1 MKNEL
6 QKFLRAI
13 PSMETL
19 LSLPWVESLT
29 LELGR
34 EAVKALF
41 NEALLELRRDARDG
55 KVPLDGD
62 PAKAIED
69 RARRRIS
76 QRAKSSLAR
85 LVNATGVVIHT
96 NLGRSPLPPEAIE
109 ALTHLSGG
117 YSSLE
122 YSLESGTRGQRNAH
136 VEWLIRQVTG
146 AEAAIVTNN
155 NAGAVLLALSA
166 LARGREVVV
175 SSGELVEIGGSFRIP
190 DILAFS
196 GAKMVQ
202 VGCTNCTHLRDY
214 RDAIGEETAILLKVH
229 PSNYR
234 IQGFTESVSREDI
247 SALARERG
255 VICMEDMGSGLIES
269 LGRSDLGGEPTVR
282 ECLAAGVDIVTF
294 SGDKLLGGPQIGCI
308 AGSAALIDRI
318 RGHQLL
324 RALRVDKMTL
334 AAFEVILRM
343 YLKGQSDRIPV
354 VAMIRRSEDELRER
368 AEALSQKLRALL
380 DELSVSSY
388 DVGITE
394 TDDAVGGGSFPARS
408 IAGWGVVVTSRAG
421 IGATKLSARLRETGT
436 PIIAGVREDKLVL
449 HVRTLLDGEDEAVL
463 GAFREIFG

>member
-19 LSLPWVESLT
+19 LSLQWVESLT
-29 LELGR
+29 EELGR

-41 NEALLELRRDARDG
+41 NEALLDLRRRARDG
-55 KVPLDGD
+55 EVPIDGD
-62 PAKAIED
+62 PALAIED
-69 RARRRIS
+69 RARRLIER
-76 QRAKSSLAR
+76 RAKSSLSR
-85 LVNATGVVIHT
+85 LINATGVVIHT
-96 NLGRSPLPPEAIE
+96 NLGRAPLPQEAIE
-109 ALTHLSGG
+109 ALTRVSRG

-155 NAGAVLLALSA
+155 NAGAVLLALSG
-166 LARGREVVV
+166 LSRGREVVV

-214 RDAIGEETAILLKVH
+214 RSAITEETAVLLKVH

-234 IQGFTESVSREDI
+234 VQGFTESVPREQLA
-247 SALARERG
+247 ALAKERG
-255 VICMEDMGSGLIES
+255 LVCMEDLGSGLIES
-269 LGRSDLGGEPTVR
+269 LGQRDLGDEPTVR
-282 ECLAAGVDIVTF
+282 ECLASGVDIVTF

-308 AGSAALIDRI
+308 AGSASLIDRL

-343 YLKGQSDRIPV
+343 YLRGQSDEIPV
-354 VAMIRRSEDELRER
+354 VGMIRRSESDVRRQAETLCRKLTDLLEEL
-368 AEALSQKLRALL
+368 A
-380 DELSVSSY
+380 VTSY
-388 DVGITE
+388 AVEIVETE
-394 TDDAVGGGSFPARS
+394 DAVGGGSFPARP
-408 IAGWGVVVTSRAG
+408 IKGWGVTVASLAG
-421 IGATKLSARLRETGT
+421 VGATKLSARLRETET
-436 PIIAGVREDKLVL
+436 PVIAGVKEDKLVL
-449 HVRTLLDGEDEAVL
+449 HVRTIQDGEGDAVVD
-463 GAFREIFG
+463 AFREIFG

>member
-6 QKFLRAI
+6 QKYLRAI

-19 LSLPWVESLT
+19 LSLPWVEGLMQ
-29 LELGR
+29 ELGR

-41 NEALLELRRDARDG
+41 NEALLDLRRDARDG
-55 KVPLDGD
+55 NVPLGGD
-62 PAKAIED
+62 PVEAIEE
-69 RARRRIS
+69 RAQRRIS

-96 NLGRSPLPPEAIE
+96 NLGRSPLPSEAIE
-109 ALTHLSGG
+109 ALTQLSGG

-122 YSLESGTRGQRNAH
+122 YALESGTRGQRNAH
-136 VEWLIRQVTG
+136 VEWLICQVTG

-214 RDAIGEETAILLKVH
+214 RGAIGEETAILLKVH

-247 SALARERG
+247 SELAREHG

-269 LGRSDLGGEPTVR
+269 LGRNDLGDEPTVR
-282 ECLAAGVDIVTF
+282 ECLRAGVDVVTF

-354 VAMIRRSEDELRER
+354 VAMIRRSEAEVRER
-368 AEALSQKLRALL
+368 AETLCRKLRALL
-380 DELSVSSY
+380 DELSVGSY
-388 DVGITE
+388 GVDVAE
-394 TDDAVGGGSFPARS
+394 TDDAVGGGAFPARA
-408 IAGWGVVVTSRAG
+408 IAGWGVVLTSRAG
-421 IGATKLSARLRETGT
+421 VGATKLSARLRETRT
-436 PIIAGVREDKLVL
+436 PVIAGVREDKLVL
-449 HVRTLLDGEDEAVL
+449 HVRTLLDGEDEVVL
-463 GAFREIFG
+463 DSFREIFG